1 MAREVN
7 KYLEQLL
14 QVFWLRPET
23 ALWRTFDC
31 LYMDKYADIHGKSAD
46 LGCGDG
52 VMSYI
57 MSGGKINDYDVFSDV
72 TGLDKYNTGED
83 IFNCMTEQTL
93 CLDNSQVKYNYSF
106 GLDHKDGLINKAK
119 RFTPFYEE
127 TLVYDLN
134 SNLPSETSRLDSAF
148 SNILYWLDDPVKIL
162 SNWNS
167 KLNKNGKLML
177 FVPGKKFKEKAWLY
191 YKAPHKGSHKYLNY
205 FDRSYGHLIKH
216 CYSTSMWSEIFE
228 NAGFS
233 ISTHRPYL
241 TDSVMEIWNVGTRPI
256 APLLINM
263 ANNLD
268 KSYRDEAREEWKDYF
283 SKFLTPIIEGEFDR
297 NPEETET
304 AFHFFVLE
312 KK

>member
-23 ALWRTFDC
+23 ALWRTFDS
-31 LYMDKYADIHGKSAD
+31 LYMEKYGVIHGKSAD

-57 MSGGKINDYDVFSDV
+57 MSGGVIKDYDVFSDV
-72 TGLDKYNTGED
+72 TGLNKYNEGED
-83 IFNCMTEQTL
+83 IFNCNTEQML
-93 CLDNSQVKYNYSF
+93 VLDNSGVRYNYSL
-106 GLDHKDGLINKAK
+106 GLDQKAGLINKAN
-119 RFTPFYEE
+119 RFTPFYKQ

-134 SNLPSETSRLDSAF
+134 NDLPAETGTLDSAF
-148 SNILYWLDDPVKIL
+148 SNILYWLNDPVKVL

-167 KLNKNGKLML
+167 MLNSGGKLML
-177 FVPGKKFKEKAWLY
+177 LVPGESFKEKAWLY
-191 YKAPHKGSHKYLNY
+191 YNAPHSGNHKYLNY
-205 FDRSYGHLIKH
+205 FDRGYGELIKH
-216 CYSTSMWSEIFE
+216 CYSTSTWSEIFE
-228 NAGFS
+228 RAGFS
-233 ISTHRPYL
+233 IDTHRPYL
-241 TDSVMEIWNVGTRPI
+241 TDAVMELWNIGTRPI

-263 ANNLD
+263 AKRLE
-268 KSYRDEAREEWKDYF
+268 KTHRDEAREEWSDYF

-297 NPEETET
+297 DVTETET
-304 AFHFFVLE
+304 VFHFFVLE